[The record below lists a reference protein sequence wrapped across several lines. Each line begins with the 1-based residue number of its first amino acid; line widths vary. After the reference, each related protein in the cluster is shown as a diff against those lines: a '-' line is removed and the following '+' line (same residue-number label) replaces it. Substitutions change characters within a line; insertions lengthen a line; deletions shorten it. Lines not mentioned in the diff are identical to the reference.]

1 MNQLLLHYI
10 MDIIKDL
17 FDIKNI
23 LFIDAGHSKTSFIL
37 SQFSFTEFKVLGE
50 EIFEYAKMEYRNSFK
65 EEFPNNPKKKVQLF
79 TEIKKCREN
88 LSINAEMEIKL
99 ENFHGNED
107 FIFILT
113 REKFEGIVYK
123 LINLFSMELNDFYK
137 DLTD

>member
-37 SQFSFTEFKVLGE
+37 SQFSFTEFKVLDE

-65 EEFPNNPKKKVQLF
+65 EEFPNNPKKKSP
-79 TEIKKCREN
+79 IIHRN
-88 LSINAEMEIKL
+88 
-99 ENFHGNED
+99 
-107 FIFILT
+107 
-113 REKFEGIVYK
+113 
-123 LINLFSMELNDFYK
+123 
-137 DLTD
+137 